1 MLWWVWVW
9 GPILIKFFL
18 LLFLYLFFTEFDDIL
33 VYSLNIKHF
42 FLARLNNMTSFLWIE
57 MWELREI
64 VLMGMGLVAPY
75 LSCFIPLISTFQLL
89 EKKKWLCYSKNSALF
104 ICFSLILFM
113 SCHAYMTFV
122 CHHGHLHFQSIYC
135 LSLIIYFVIGSLCSF
150 VIGRFC
156 SMLVILYFCNKKDS
170 AWLCTDPVHKEN

>member
-1 MLWWVWVW
+1 MLWWVW

-42 FLARLNNMTSFLWIE
+42 FFWLGSITWLFFSLNWNVRIK
-57 MWELREI
+57 
-64 VLMGMGLVAPY
+64 GN
-75 LSCFIPLISTFQLL
+75 CFDGYGIGGPILIMLYSLNFHISAFRK
-89 EKKKWLCYSKNSALF
+89 EKKWLCYSKNSALF

>member
-1 MLWWVWVW
+1 MMGMGPHTYQVFSLAFLIPFFHRIWWY
-9 GPILIKFFL
+9 LS
-18 LLFLYLFFTEFDDIL
+18 LFTQYQTF
-33 VYSLNIKHF
+33 F

-122 CHHGHLHFQSIYC
+122 CHHGYLHFQSIYC